1 MCDNVPPG
9 MMHVAIIN
17 SLRAAK
23 RITAAF
29 EEIDKVGA
37 LTEKRI
43 AQLGNL
49 RDGTLTAERFS
60 SGEIDRLRELAKSI
74 EPVILGETDTWF
86 VHDELT
92 TSVAPR
98 ETATSEQEA
107 ALIRLRAELRN
118 LANQL
123 SEVIMIQEAEQLAN
137 LIKK

>member
-1 MCDNVPPG
+1 MSETVPSN

-43 AQLGNL
+43 AQMGDL
-49 RDGTLTAERFS
+49 RDGTLLAERFS
-60 SGEIDRLRELAKSI
+60 SEEIDRLRDLAKSI

-92 TSVAPR
+92 TSVAPQK
-98 ETATSEQEA
+98 TATSVQEA

-123 SEVIMIQEAEQLAN
+123 SEVIMTQEAEQLAKV
-137 LIKK
+137 LKK

>member
-1 MCDNVPPG
+1 MNETVLSD

-37 LTEKRI
+37 LTEQRI
-43 AQLGNL
+43 AEMGDL
-49 RDGTLTAERFS
+49 RDGTLTAKRFS
-60 SGEIDRLRELAKSI
+60 SEEIDRLRELAKTI

-92 TSVAPR
+92 TSVAPQK
-98 ETATSEQEA
+98 TATSAQEV

-123 SEVIMIQEAEQLAN
+123 SEVIMIQEAAQLAKV
-137 LIKK
+137 LEK

>member
-1 MCDNVPPG
+1 MSEIVPSEI
-9 MMHVAIIN
+9 MHVAIIN

-29 EEIDKVGA
+29 EEINKVGA

-43 AQLGNL
+43 AQLGDL

-60 SGEIDRLRELAKSI
+60 SGETDRLRELAKSI

-86 VHDELT
+86 IHDDET
-92 TSVAPR
+92 ISVAPR
-98 ETATSEQEA
+98 TTATSAQEA

-118 LANQL
+118 LTNQL
-123 SEVIMIQEAEQLAN
+123 SEVVMIQEAEQLAKA
-137 LIKK
+137 LKK